1 MISYKIFK
9 NAFFTEQ
16 LRWLL
21 FKISNSNLS
30 VQRCFSDISYAQLI
44 SDNLQLPQW
53 QTNLKMHSLTK
64 NLFQ

>member
-21 FKISNSNLS
+21 FKISNSNQS

-53 QTNLKMHSLTK
+53 QTNLKMHSRTK